1 MSTAPEKPTELTLT
15 VCAEAER
22 EVLAVGQWELSLWR
36 DLGDGEPRVRDIDA
50 ARVLG
55 FKQARDIRKLIER
68 TWSEGHRPNSR
79 ATVARQST
87 GNGASREYEVNE
99 YWLTEAELLKLCA
112 RSRTPVAEAILDEM
126 IAVYQMVRRHQV
138 LATVQVQPPARP
150 RGRPRRV
157 ALPPPAISEATFAQR
172 RAFVTDLSAHVAAL
186 VRVGD
191 FEAASIVANLLRDL
205 VRDLPLHPTPRG
217 SGE

>member
-1 MSTAPEKPTELTLT
+1 MSGVASRELTLT

-68 TWSEGHRPNSR
+68 TWSEGHRPHVR
-79 ATVARQST
+79 ATVARTSMPR
-87 GNGASREYEVNE
+87 GGEREEMINE

-138 LATVQVQPPARP
+138 LAAVQVEAPAPTRP

-157 ALPPPAISEATFAQR
+157 ALPAISEATFAQR

-205 VRDLPLHPTPRG
+205 VRDLPLHPTPTR
-217 SGE
+217 